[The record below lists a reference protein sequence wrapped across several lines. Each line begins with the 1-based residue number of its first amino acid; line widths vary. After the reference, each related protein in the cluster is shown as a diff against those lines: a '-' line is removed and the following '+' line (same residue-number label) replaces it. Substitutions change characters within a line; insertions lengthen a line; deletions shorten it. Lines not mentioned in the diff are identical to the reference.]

1 MALDDDNYV
10 LDADGNRVL
19 IGLTPDE
26 TREYERLDAS
36 ISALS
41 STPLVS
47 TDDRRSQNE
56 RRWLVLFE
64 KHQSA
69 LEPFLMT
76 PKTKH

>member
-26 TREYERLDAS
+26 TREYECLDAS
-36 ISALS
+36 ISALN

-56 RRWLVLFE
+56 RRWLVLL
-64 KHQSA
+64 KNISQG
-69 LEPFLMT
+69 
-76 PKTKH
+76 

>member
-19 IGLTPDE
+19 IGLTLEE
-26 TREYERLDAS
+26 TREYERLDAL

-41 STPLVS
+41 STPLVL

-56 RRWLVLFE
+56 RRWLVLF
-64 KHQSA
+64 
-69 LEPFLMT
+69 
-76 PKTKH
+76 

>member
-1 MALDDDNYV
+1 MALDDDSYV

-19 IGLTPDE
+19 IGLTLQE
-26 TREYERLDAS
+26 TREFERLDAL
-36 ISALS
+36 IAALS
-41 STPLVS
+41 STPLVP

-56 RRWLVLFE
+56 RRWLVLYE

-69 LEPFLMT
+69 LEPFLKT

>member
-1 MALDDDNYV
+1 MAFDDENYV
-10 LDADGNRVL
+10 LDADGDRVL
-19 IGLTPDE
+19 VGLTPE
-26 TREYERLDAS
+26 GQFERLDAL

-41 STPLVS
+41 STPLVP

-56 RRWLVLFE
+56 RRWLVLYE

-69 LEPFLMT
+69 LEPFLRT